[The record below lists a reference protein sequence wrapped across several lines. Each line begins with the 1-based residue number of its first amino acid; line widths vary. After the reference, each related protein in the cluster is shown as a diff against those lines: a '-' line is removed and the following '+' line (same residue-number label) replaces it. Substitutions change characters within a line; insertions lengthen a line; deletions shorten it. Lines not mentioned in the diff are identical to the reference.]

1 MFPAT
6 LRKIGG
12 VAQKHDKELKASMW
26 HPVFL
31 DPKPMEGLSHSLV
44 PDTTGHPRGPV
55 SMPQQIRAKYDLR
68 WMPPWIGHVWGCPK
82 DARSP
87 SQHLG
92 LFVMFHR
99 PFVSSFCGVS
109 VCIVLLGQC
118 WWGAAAMRVC
128 TWSAVVFRWVVLV
141 KWH

>member
-1 MFPAT
+1 MASSFPGPQT
-6 LRKIGG
+6 NGG
-12 VAQKHDKELKASMW
+12 SIAQPSA
-26 HPVFL
+26 
-31 DPKPMEGLSHSLV
+31 
-44 PDTTGHPRGPV
+44 DTTGHPRGPV